1 MKTFV
6 PKKFILALA
15 LAAAPI
21 AYAAPAQA
29 QYVLNLREADIRAFI
44 QDAARVTGRTMIIDP
59 AVQGRV
65 SVVTDRPLSRSEY
78 FELFLST
85 LRSNGF
91 VAIPTANGA
100 LRVQPIAGAAA
111 SAPIGSS
118 ARRSASSFVTEIL
131 RTRSIE
137 PAQAVETLRPLVSQN
152 GSITASRNRII
163 VSDFADNVRR
173 IRTLL
178 NEIDVAVD
186 RSSTRVVGVENIG
199 PRELAQALQ
208 GLAPEGVSVVPIDSA
223 NSVALRG
230 DAATIARLA
239 DIAAELDT
247 RAARGS
253 DVRVVFLEH
262 ADAAQLLPVLQT
274 VLGQQPTY
282 SQPLQDSRVA
292 APQSSNRGG
301 SLAGNTTVTT
311 ERQPLGQQA
320 SATPQASAPRDPESL
335 PPAYRDAVVTRF
347 EGANAIVISANQ
359 DVQRTLGEVIRQLD
373 VRREQVLIEA
383 IIVELSDRAAQ
394 QLGVRLFLA
403 GLNGST
409 IPFGITNY
417 SGLSPNLGQIAGI
430 AGASELAGTTVI
442 RNPDGTTTTTTGV
455 SNDLIEQGAAALAG
469 ITGGVG
475 GIGARVGDAIFGAI
489 INAVRSDNTSN
500 LLSIPSTMT
509 LDNQEA
515 RFLVGQ
521 EIPIT
526 TGEAL
531 SSNFD
536 NAFRTVQRQN
546 VGITLQARPQINAGG
561 AIKLDLRVEVSSI
574 AGPVSASFSD
584 LILNKRETENTI
596 VVDDGQI
603 VVIGGLLD
611 ANERRT
617 IEKIPILGDLPLIG
631 NLFRSRGRERNRTNL
646 MIFIRPTILRTAADA
661 RAVAARRYDYI
672 RDQQLAQNP
681 LREPTIDELVRDYMG
696 TVPPTTPVE
705 LRPDDVLVDPTQLPG
720 IGGEIEAP
728 EPSGATP
735 APVQVPMPT
744 DSRPREP
751 RR

>member
-1 MKTFV
+1 MN
-6 PKKFILALA
+6 KFGSRKLLLALA
-15 LAAAPI
+15 LATAPI
-21 AYAAPAQA
+21 AFAAPAQA

-44 QDAARVTGRTMIIDP
+44 QDAARVTGRTIIIDP
-59 AVQGRV
+59 QVQGRV

-78 FELFLST
+78 FELFLAT
-85 LRSNGF
+85 LRSSGF
-91 VAIPTANGA
+91 VAVPTSGGA
-100 LRVQPIAGAAA
+100 LRVQPIAGAAS
-111 SAPIGSS
+111 SAPIGNSS
-118 ARRSASSFVTEIL
+118 RRSGSSFVTEIL
-131 RTRSIE
+131 RVRSLE
-137 PAQAVETLRPLVSQN
+137 PAQAVESLRPLVSPN
-152 GSITASRNRII
+152 GSITASRNRVI

-230 DAATIARLA
+230 DATSIARLA
-239 DIAAELDT
+239 AIATELDQ

-282 SQPLQDSRVA
+282 AQPLQESRLA
-292 APQSSNRGG
+292 TPQSSNRGG
-301 SLAGNTTVTT
+301 SLAGNTSVTT
-311 ERQPLGQQA
+311 ERQPLGGSQQ
-320 SATPQASAPRDPESL
+320 SAPPQASAAPNPDSL
-335 PPAYRDAVVTRF
+335 PPAYRNAVVTRF

-383 IIVELSDRAAQ
+383 IIVELSDRASQ
-394 QLGVRLFLA
+394 QLGTRLFLA
-403 GLNGST
+403 GLNGSA

-417 SGLSPNLGQIAGI
+417 SNLTPNLGQIAGLV
-430 AGASELAGTTVI
+430 GASELAGTTVI
-442 RNPDGTTTTTTGV
+442 RNPDGTTTTTTGI
-455 SNDLIEQGAAALAG
+455 SNDLIEQGAAAVSG
-469 ITGGVG
+469 ITGGVVG
-475 GIGARVGDAIFGAI
+475 LGLRAGDAIFGAI
-489 INAVRSDNTSN
+489 INAVRADNTSN

-531 SSNFD
+531 GNNFD

-546 VGITLQARPQINAGG
+546 VGVMLQVRPQINAGG
-561 AIKLDLRVEVSSI
+561 AIKLDMRVEVSSI
-574 AGPVSASFSD
+574 AGPVASGSAD
-584 LILNKRETENTI
+584 LILNKREADNTI

-611 ANERRT
+611 ANEQRT
-617 IEKIPILGDLPLIG
+617 IERIPILGDLPLIG

-646 MIFIRPTILRTAADA
+646 MIFIRPTILRNAADA

-681 LREPTIDELVRDYMG
+681 TREPTIDELVRDYMG
-696 TVPPTTPVE
+696 TVPPTTPAE
-705 LRPDDVLVDPTQLPG
+705 LRPDDVVVDPTVLPG
-720 IGGEIEAP
+720 IGGEVEA
-728 EPSGATP
+728 AAP
-735 APVQVPMPT
+735 APVEVPMPT

>member
-1 MKTFV
+1 MKKSG
-6 PKKFILALA
+6 PRKLLLALA

-21 AYAAPAQA
+21 AYATPAQA

-44 QDAARVTGRTMIIDP
+44 QDAARVTGRTIIIDP
-59 AVQGRV
+59 QVQGRV

-91 VAIPTANGA
+91 VAIPTSGGA

-111 SAPIGSS
+111 QAPIGSS
-118 ARRSASSFVTEIL
+118 ARRPGSSFVTEIL

-152 GSITASRNRII
+152 GSLTASRNRII

-199 PRELAQALQ
+199 PRELAQALS

-230 DAATIARLA
+230 DSATIARLA
-239 DIAAELDT
+239 ATAAELDQ

-274 VLGQQPTY
+274 LLGQQPTY
-282 SQPLQDSRVA
+282 AQPLQDARLA
-292 APQSSNRGG
+292 TPQAGNRGG
-301 SLAGNTTVTT
+301 SLAANTSVTT
-311 ERQPLGQQA
+311 ERQPLGGGQQA
-320 SATPQASAPRDPESL
+320 SQQASAPRDPDTL

-359 DVQRTLGEVIRQLD
+359 DVQRTLSEVIRQLD

-409 IPFGITNY
+409 IPFGITSY
-417 SGLSPNLGQIAGI
+417 SGLSPNLGQIAGL
-430 AGASELAGTTVI
+430 AGASQLAGTTVI

-489 INAVRSDNTSN
+489 INAVRSDNTST

-531 SSNFD
+531 SDNFD

-672 RDQQLAQNP
+672 RDQQLAHNP
-681 LREPTIDELVRDYMG
+681 TREPSIDELVRDYMG
-696 TVPPTTPVE
+696 TVPPSMPAE
-705 LRPDDVLVDPTQLPG
+705 LRPDDVVVDPTQLPG
-720 IGGEIEAP
+720 VGGEVEAVPP
-728 EPSGATP
+728 EPTD
-735 APVQVPMPT
+735 VPMPT
-744 DSRPREP
+744 DRPRQEP

>member
-1 MKTFV
+1 VKTFV

>member
-1 MKTFV
+1 MKKYLIV
-6 PKKFILALA
+6 LA

-44 QDAARVTGRTMIIDP
+44 QDAARVVGRTIIIDP
-59 AVQGRV
+59 QVQGRV
-65 SVVTDRPLSRSEY
+65 SVVTERPLSRSEY
-78 FELFLST
+78 FELFLAT
-85 LRSNGF
+85 LRANGF
-91 VAIPTANGA
+91 VAVPISGGG

-111 SAPIGSS
+111 SAPIGGSS
-118 ARRSASSFVTEIL
+118 RRSASSFVTEIL
-131 RTRSIE
+131 RVRSIE
-137 PAQAVETLRPLVSQN
+137 PAQAVESLRPLVSQN

-199 PRELAQALQ
+199 PRELAQALS

-239 DIAAELDT
+239 AIATDLDQ

-274 VLGQQPTY
+274 LLGQQPTY
-282 SQPLQDSRVA
+282 SQPLENSRFA
-292 APQSSNRGG
+292 TPQQSGNAGG
-301 SLAGNTTVTT
+301 TLAGNTSVQTGP
-311 ERQPLGQQA
+311 RPLSGGQA
-320 SATPQASAPRDPESL
+320 ATAAQSSAPANADTL
-335 PPAYRDAVVTRF
+335 PPAYRNAVVTRF
-347 EGANAIVISANQ
+347 EGANAIVISASQ

-383 IIVELSDRAAQ
+383 IIVELSDGAAQ

-403 GLNGST
+403 GLNGSA

-417 SGLSPNLGQIAGI
+417 SNLNPNLGTI
-430 AGASELAGTTVI
+430 
-442 RNPDGTTTTTTGV
+442 
-455 SNDLIEQGAAALAG
+455 GAAAGAIQFGIGQRTDTDGDGDIDSDDGPAVSDTLITNAANALSG
-469 ITGGVG
+469 ITGGVA
-475 GIGARVGDAIFGAI
+475 GIGARVGDAIFGTI
-489 INAVRSDNTSN
+489 INAVRADNSSN

-546 VGITLQARPQINAGG
+546 VGITLQVRPQINAGG
-561 AIKLDLRVEVSSI
+561 AIKMDLRVEVSSI
-574 AGPVSASFSD
+574 AGPVSATFSD

-617 IEKIPILGDLPLIG
+617 IERIPILGDLPIIG
-631 NLFRSRGRERNRTNL
+631 NLFRTRGRERNRTNL
-646 MIFIRPTILRTAADA
+646 MIFIRPTILRTPADA

-681 LREPTIDELVRDYMG
+681 TREPTIDELVRDYMG
-696 TVPPTTPVE
+696 TVPPTTPAE
-705 LRPDDVLVDPTQLPG
+705 LRPDDVAVDPTQLPG
-720 IGGEIEAP
+720 VGGEV
-728 EPSGATP
+728 EPPQPGP
-735 APVQVPMPT
+735 APVVETPMPA
-744 DSRPREP
+744 DAPAREP
-751 RR
+751 RW

>member
-1 MKTFV
+1 MNKFGS
-6 PKKFILALA
+6 KKLLLALA

-21 AYAAPAQA
+21 AYATPAQA

-44 QDAARVTGRTMIIDP
+44 QDAARVTGRTIIIDP

-78 FELFLST
+78 FELFLAT

-91 VAIPTANGA
+91 VAIPTSNGA
-100 LRVQPIAGAAA
+100 LRVQPVAGAAA

-131 RTRSIE
+131 RVRSIE

-230 DAATIARLA
+230 DSATIARLA
-239 DIAAELDT
+239 ATAAELDQ

-274 VLGQQPTY
+274 LLGQQPTY
-282 SQPLQDSRVA
+282 AQPLQDGRLA

-301 SLAGNTTVTT
+301 SLAGNTSVTT
-311 ERQPLGQQA
+311 ERQPLGQQQNA
-320 SATPQASAPRDPESL
+320 APQASTPRDPESL

-359 DVQRTLGEVIRQLD
+359 DVQRTLGEVVRQLD
-373 VRREQVLIEA
+373 VRRDQVLIEA
-383 IIVELSDRAAQ
+383 IIVELSDGAAQ

-403 GLNGST
+403 GLNGSA

-417 SGLSPNLGQIAGI
+417 SNLNPNLGTI
-430 AGASELAGTTVI
+430 AGAAGAIQFGVGQRTDT
-442 RNPDGTTTTTTGV
+442 DGDGDIDGDDDPAV
-455 SNDLIEQGAAALAG
+455 SDQLITNAANALTG
-469 ITGGVG
+469 ITGGVA
-475 GIGARVGDAIFGAI
+475 GIGARVGDAVFGAI
-489 INAVRSDNTSN
+489 LNAVRSDNTSN

-546 VGITLQARPQINAGG
+546 VGITLQVRPQINAGG
-561 AIKLDLRVEVSSI
+561 AIKMDLRVEVSSI

-631 NLFRSRGRERNRTNL
+631 NLFRSRGRQRNRTNL

-696 TVPPTTPVE
+696 TVPPTTPAE

-720 IGGEIEAP
+720 VGGEVEAP
-728 EPSGATP
+728 PPGASD
-735 APVQVPMPT
+735 VPMPT

>member
-1 MKTFV
+1 M
-6 PKKFILALA
+6 KKFVLALA

-21 AYAAPAQA
+21 AFAAPAQA

-44 QDAARVTGRTMIIDP
+44 QDAARVTGRTIIIDP
-59 AVQGRV
+59 QVQGRV

-85 LRSNGF
+85 LRSSGF
-91 VAIPTANGA
+91 VAVPTPGGA
-100 LRVQPIAGAAA
+100 LRVQPIAGAAS

-118 ARRSASSFVTEIL
+118 ARRPGSSFVTEIL
-131 RTRSIE
+131 RVRSLE
-137 PAQAVETLRPLVSQN
+137 PAQAVESLRPLVSQN
-152 GSITASRNRII
+152 GSITASRNRVI

-173 IRTLL
+173 IRALL

-186 RSSTRVVGVENIG
+186 RNSTRVVGVENIG
-199 PRELAQALQ
+199 PRELAQALS

-230 DAATIARLA
+230 DAAAVARLA
-239 DIAAELDT
+239 AIATELDQ

-274 VLGQQPTY
+274 LLGQQPTY
-282 SQPLQDSRVA
+282 SQPLENSRLA
-292 APQSSNRGG
+292 TPQSSNRGG
-301 SLAGNTTVTT
+301 SLAGNTSVTT
-311 ERQPLGQQA
+311 ERQPLGGGQQTA
-320 SATPQASAPRDPESL
+320 PQAAAPANPDSL
-335 PPAYRDAVVTRF
+335 PPAYRNAVVTRF

-383 IIVELSDRAAQ
+383 IIVELSDGAAQ

-417 SGLSPNLGQIAGI
+417 SGLNPNLGQIAGL
-430 AGASELAGTTVI
+430 AGASQLAGTTVI
-442 RNPDGTTTTTTGV
+442 RNPDGTTTTTTGI

-546 VGITLQARPQINAGG
+546 VGITLQVRPQINAGG

-681 LREPTIDELVRDYMG
+681 TREPTIDELVRDYMG
-696 TVPPTTPVE
+696 TVPPTTPAE
-705 LRPDDVLVDPTQLPG
+705 LRPDDVVVDPTQLPG
-720 IGGEIEAP
+720 IGGEVEAP
-728 EPSGATP
+728 EPATVPP
-735 APVQVPMPT
+735 APVEVPMPT